1 MPLKLPVAWL
11 ACLLSTATALQRLPA
26 GLPRTMARPIPTTIA
41 RGALDANIVD
51 DPTKLPGDPSL
62 ILHTNVKMGE
72 KMEFLKSASSLIASC
87 LGKPESY
94 VAVAVIDE
102 AAIVWGGAD
111 QPCALGVLNR

>member
-1 MPLKLPVAWL
+1 MSLIWL
-11 ACLLSTATALQRLPA
+11 ACLLSTAAALQRLPP
-26 GLPRTMARPIPTTIA
+26 GLPRAVARHIPTTIA
-41 RGALDANIVD
+41 RGACGDPGDL

-94 VAVAVIDE
+94 VAVAVVDE
-102 AAIVWGGAD
+102 VAIVWGGAD